1 MTRGRGFAFGLALA
15 LLAGA
20 SGQGVATAVA
30 PVTLN
35 WYTAPQKGGSFQQAA
50 QACSDASNGRY
61 KIQIQ
66 PLPSDATQQRQQL
79 VRRLAA
85 SDSSIDLISMD
96 VIWTAEFAEAGWVD
110 AWPRQ
115 QAHQLS
121 RGGIPAGLP
130 TAPYPRRMDGPPA

>member
-1 MTRGRGFAFGLALA
+1 
-15 LLAGA
+15 
-20 SGQGVATAVA
+20 
-30 PVTLN
+30 VTLN

-66 PLPSDATQQRQQL
+66 PLPADATQQRQQL

-115 QAHQLS
+115 QADQIS
-121 RGGIPAGLP
+121 QGVIPAVLQTGQYRGRMYG
-130 TAPYPRRMDGPPA
+130 APLDATSQLL